1 MQHIVLCFVRLKG
14 DRNTRAVSGSSEP
27 VVPECQRLVANPFL
41 GLLLLV
47 CACES
52 FRESLAR
59 KNLALFIIGIGLSVV
74 AILVVQYHCLDCGKT
89 GWFWRASGHACTAVI
104 ARRQNGGERRFRGPG
119 LKLQLAGWFI
129 LLFGALVLGL
139 VTLSSWR

>member
-1 MQHIVLCFVRLKG
+1 V
-14 DRNTRAVSGSSEP
+14 
-27 VVPECQRLVANPFL
+27 
-41 GLLLLV
+41 LLLI
-47 CACES
+47 CAYES
-52 FRESLAR
+52 FRESLGQ
-59 KNLALFIIGIGLSVV
+59 KNLALFIVGIGLSLV
-74 AILVVQYHCLDCGKT
+74 AILVVQYHCLDCGET

-139 VTLSSWR
+139 VTLTSWR

>member
-1 MQHIVLCFVRLKG
+1 MTRSRDSEV
-14 DRNTRAVSGSSEP
+14 DRQPTRGLSGPSEP
-27 VVPECQRLVANPFL
+27 VEPACQRLVANPFL
-41 GLLLLV
+41 GVLLLI
-47 CACES
+47 CAYES
-52 FRESLAR
+52 FRESLGQ
-59 KNLALFIIGIGLSVV
+59 KNLALFIVGIGLSLV
-74 AILVVQYHCLDCGKT
+74 AILVVQYHCLDCGET

-139 VTLSSWR
+139 VTLTSWR